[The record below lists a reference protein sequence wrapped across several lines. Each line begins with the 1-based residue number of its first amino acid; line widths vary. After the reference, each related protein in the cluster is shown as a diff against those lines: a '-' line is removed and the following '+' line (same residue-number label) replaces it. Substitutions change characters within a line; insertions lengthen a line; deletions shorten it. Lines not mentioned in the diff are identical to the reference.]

1 MEIFILFMI
10 GAVGAFWWLNHVTSK
25 KLKESNNEP
34 VSNTVPTPVVEEKPV
49 PVVTNHVATE
59 PVVSPVI
66 AETTQ
71 ADKEPAKHK
80 SRSKKPTPKAV
91 VKKPRAAKVK

>member
-10 GAVGAFWWLNHVTSK
+10 GAVGVFWWLNHATSK
-25 KLKESNNEP
+25 KLKQSNTEP

-49 PVVTNHVATE
+49 PVAMTNVGPEIIVA
-59 PVVSPVI
+59 PVVADS
-66 AETTQ
+66 TQ
-71 ADKEPAKHK
+71 ADKEPDKSK
-80 SRSKKPTPKAV
+80 SRSRKPTPKAV

>member
-10 GAVGAFWWLNHVTSK
+10 GAVGVFWWLNHATSK
-25 KLKESNNEP
+25 KLKQSNTEP
-34 VSNTVPTPVVEEKPV
+34 VSHNVPTPVVEEKPV

-59 PVVSPVI
+59 PVVAPVI
-66 AETTQ
+66 ADTTQ
-71 ADKEPAKHK
+71 ADKEPAKPK

-91 VKKPRAAKVK
+91 VKKPRASKVK

>member
-49 PVVTNHVATE
+49 PVAMTNVGPEIIIA
-59 PVVSPVI
+59 PVVADS
-66 AETTQ
+66 TQ
-71 ADKEPAKHK
+71 ADKEPDKSK
-80 SRSKKPTPKAV
+80 SRSRKPTPKAV
-91 VKKPRAAKVK
+91 VKKPRADKAK